1 MATTSYR
8 MFLWH
13 RIGRCHENFRAPEI
27 TPNSMVYISVSEA
40 TANEVRFVG
49 AANITVHNISP
60 SSGRVDFV
68 VTVDWHAPIHIMTDI
83 LIFDRPGGP
92 VIVGK

>member
-27 TPNSMVYISVSEA
+27 SPGSIVHISVSEA

-49 AANITVHNISP
+49 SANITLHNVSP
-60 SSGRVDFV
+60 GNGRVDFV
-68 VTVDWHAPIHIMTDI
+68 VTVDWQNKLHLMVDIM
-83 LIFDRPGGP
+83 IFDPPPGP
-92 VIVGK
+92 VIVGV